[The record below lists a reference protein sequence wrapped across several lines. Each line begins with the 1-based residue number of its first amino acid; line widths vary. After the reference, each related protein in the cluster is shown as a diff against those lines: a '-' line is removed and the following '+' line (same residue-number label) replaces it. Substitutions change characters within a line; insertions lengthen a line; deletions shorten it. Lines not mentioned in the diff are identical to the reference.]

1 MNKIKSLLFLATL
14 TVASVS
20 FTAQAKETI
29 TIGATPVP
37 HVEILEV
44 VKPILA
50 KEGFDLKNYR
60 IQWLCSAKFS
70 SCRWTARL

>member
-29 TIGATPVP
+29 TIGATPVSTCRDP
-37 HVEILEV
+37 WGC
-44 VKPILA
+44 KA
-50 KEGFDLKNYR
+50 NSCKRRFWSKNYR